1 MTQAGITLVLWF
13 LAGALL
19 GAIWQWY
26 ADRKHYLT
34 IITNILMEQIEV
46 EKKRIKQLK
55 GDANDND

>member
-1 MTQAGITLVLWF
+1 MTTSGTVLVLWF

-34 IITNILMEQIEV
+34 IITNILMEQIEI
-46 EKKRIKQLK
+46 EKKRIKQYT
-55 GDANDND
+55 GDDNKDD